1 MEVHHSHHL
10 AHKKKL
16 KEYFLEFF
24 MLFLAVSLG
33 FLAENIRES
42 YVEKERAHELA
53 LALYADIKNDEEK
66 MRAFIDNRSGILND
80 VKALIQDIDQNG
92 LKPSDQEQYRL
103 FAETAFYWTYFEPKT
118 ANLDQIINS
127 GSLRYFKKRGVIES
141 ISKYKSTITNL
152 LARQEREKVFF
163 YSNLQPFII
172 NNINLQPMDTTHITG
187 SVTIRDYFNGLKTNN
202 IQLSDGKK
210 LYIEENRDSIQKVM
224 NMYRFYS
231 VVLTTS
237 YRTYY
242 SKYLGECQNL
252 IKTLELEINH

>member
-10 AHKKKL
+10 AHKKKI

-33 FLAENIRES
+33 FLAENVRES
-42 YVEKERAHELA
+42 YIEKERAHELA
-53 LALYADIKNDEEK
+53 MALYTDIKNDEEK
-66 MRAFIDNRSGILND
+66 MRTFIDNRSGILND
-80 VKALIQDIDQNG
+80 VKILINTIENDG
-92 LKPSDQEQYRL
+92 LRPSDQEQYRL
-103 FAETAFYWTYFEPKT
+103 FAQTAFYWSYFEPKT

-127 GSLRYFKKRGVIES
+127 GSLRYFKKKGVIES
-141 ISKYKSTITNL
+141 ISRYKSTITNL

-163 YSNLQPFII
+163 YSYLQPFII
-172 NNINLQPMDTTHITG
+172 NNINLQPMDTTHLTG
-187 SVTIRDYFNGLKTNN
+187 SVTIKEYFTSVKNN
-202 IQLSDGKK
+202 DIKLSDSKK
-210 LYIEENRDSIQKVM
+210 LYISNNEDSIQKTM

-242 SKYLGECQNL
+242 SKYLDECKIL
-252 IKTLELEINH
+252 IKALEQEIH

>member
-1 MEVHHSHHL
+1 MEVHHPHHL
-10 AHKKKL
+10 AHKKKI

-33 FLAENIRES
+33 FLAENLRES
-42 YVEKERAHELA
+42 YIEKERAHELA
-53 LALYADIKNDEEK
+53 LALYTDIKNDEEK
-66 MRAFIDNRSGILND
+66 MRTFIDNRSGILDD
-80 VKALIQDIDQNG
+80 VKSLINTIENEG
-92 LKPSDQEQYRL
+92 LQPENQEQYRL
-103 FAETAFYWTYFEPKT
+103 FAQTAFYWTYFEPKT

-127 GSLRYFKKRGVIES
+127 GSLRYFKKKGVVES
-141 ISKYKSTITNL
+141 ISRYKSTITNL

-172 NNINLQPMDTTHITG
+172 NNINLEPMDTTHITG
-187 SVTIRDYFNGLKTNN
+187 SVTIRDYFNEVKN
-202 IQLSDGKK
+202 KK
-210 LYIEENRDSIQKVM
+210 IKLPTTKMLYINQNGDSLQKTM

-242 SKYLGECQNL
+242 SKYLDECQNL
-252 IKTLELEINH
+252 IKTLELEIH